1 MGGLL
6 LGLSLCLDAVVV
18 AAAADGGGGDG
29 GSFKRPDLILAAAV
43 RTVSASVGATPET
56 EADLSGRA
64 REASPHSGLS
74 ISKIGAQVLMYKY
87 PSCGC
92 AVARPVEKC

>member
-1 MGGLL
+1 MGGLQ

-56 EADLSGRA
+56 EADLSGRGRA

-87 PSCGC
+87 PSC